1 MTAPLTFEQ
10 IMAILSKFFK
20 FILYKEIDDC
30 KSDHVIRF
38 SKLIDFMHLK
48 RELITTLVKNNL
60 LFLV

>member
-20 FILYKEIDDC
+20 FILYKEIDDY

-38 SKLIDFMHLK
+38 SKLSDFMHLK